1 MTLTRVDVIII
12 NVKQLLHFFNLRLKE
27 RMIVMRKMDEMEMS
41 ISLKSVRWAWFYTV
55 MFLFIWVIFDWI
67 QNRNMGLQFFLLITQ
82 NLVLL
87 GTQTFLKWKMSKNE
101 K

>member
-1 MTLTRVDVIII
+1 MTLTRLDVIIV
-12 NVKQLLHFFNLRLKE
+12 NVKKLLHFNLRLKE
-27 RMIVMRKMDEMEMS
+27 RMIAMRKMDEMEMS

-55 MFLFIWVIFDWI
+55 MFLFIWVMFDWI
-67 QNRNMGLQFFLLITQ
+67 QNRNTGLPFFLLITQ

>member
-1 MTLTRVDVIII
+1 
-12 NVKQLLHFFNLRLKE
+12 
-27 RMIVMRKMDEMEMS
+27 MRKMDEMEMS

-55 MFLFIWVIFDWI
+55 MFLFIWVMFDWI
-67 QNRNMGLQFFLLITQ
+67 QNGNRGLSFFLLITQ

-87 GTQTFLKWKMSKNE
+87 GTQSFLKWKMSKNE

>member
-1 MTLTRVDVIII
+1 MTLTRLGVIIL
-12 NVKQLLHFFNLRLKE
+12 NVKQILHLLNLRFKE
-27 RMIVMRKMDEMEMS
+27 RMILMRKMDEMEMS

-55 MFLFIWVIFDWI
+55 MFLFIWVMFDWI
-67 QNRNMGLQFFLLITQ
+67 QNRNTGLPFFLLITQ

-87 GTQTFLKWKMSKNE
+87 GSQTFLKWKMSKNE

>member
-55 MFLFIWVIFDWI
+55 MFLVIWVIFDWI

>member
-1 MTLTRVDVIII
+1 
-12 NVKQLLHFFNLRLKE
+12 
-27 RMIVMRKMDEMEMS
+27 MRKMDEMEMS

>member
-1 MTLTRVDVIII
+1 
-12 NVKQLLHFFNLRLKE
+12 
-27 RMIVMRKMDEMEMS
+27 MRKMDEMEMS

-55 MFLFIWVIFDWI
+55 MFLVIWVIFDWI